1 MPIQIDGSQQK
12 AQQQSTLNS
21 LTQEAGNFANQARR
35 VTRQISEF
43 LRMHKASGM
52 GPDIGAASASEY
64 LTGSSSSVTVEM
76 YRKMLKAACSYSVV
90 IGDMTQ
96 SEADTLLQEA
106 YGNSSETTVP
116 ADQISALTDQWV

>member
-12 AQQQSTLNS
+12 AQQQSTLNA

-52 GPDIGAASASEY
+52 GPDIGAASGSEY
-64 LTGSSSSVTVEM
+64 ITGSSSSVTVGL

-90 IGDMTQ
+90 TGDMTQ
-96 SEADTLLQEA
+96 SEADSLLQEA

-116 ADQISALTDQWV
+116 ADQISGLTDQWV

>member
-35 VTRQISEF
+35 VTRQINEF

-52 GPDIGAASASEY
+52 GPNIGAASASEY
-64 LTGSSSSVTVEM
+64 LTGSSSSVTVEI

-116 ADQISALTDQWV
+116 ADQISGLTDQWV